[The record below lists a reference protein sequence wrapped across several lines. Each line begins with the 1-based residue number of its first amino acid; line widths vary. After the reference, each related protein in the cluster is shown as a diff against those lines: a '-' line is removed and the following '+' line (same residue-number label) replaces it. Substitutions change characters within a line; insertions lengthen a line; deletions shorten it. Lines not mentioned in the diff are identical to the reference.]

1 MRIAIAA
8 VTALLFAASAQAQL
22 GDILRRVDPNKIKK
36 GAKVVRDATRE
47 FTDEE
52 EKDIGRIVAAR
63 VLATYPLSKKEKLQ
77 KYVTLVGNTVA
88 AYSARPTL
96 GWHFAVLETPVVNAF
111 SCPGGFIFITTG
123 ALEQMSSEAELAAVL
138 GHEIAHTTQRHIVKE
153 IRRSSVV
160 MGGIDLAGDST
171 SFGNSLTDE
180 VGEKLGQLA
189 YEKLF
194 TSGLSRRDEH
204 ESDKIGVELASA
216 AGYKSAEFL
225 RFLDGLGELEGSS
238 QMKVLVATHPS
249 AADRAKNVK
258 PIVAKEEQGAVLA
271 DRWKNW
277 TQLSAR

>member
-1 MRIAIAA
+1 MRTAIAA
-8 VTALLFAASAQAQL
+8 LTAILFAASAQAQL
-22 GDILRRVDPNKIKK
+22 GDILRRVDPSKIKK
-36 GAKVVRDATRE
+36 GAKVVRDVSRE

-63 VLATYPLSKKEKLQ
+63 ILATYPLAKKDKLQ

-123 ALEQMSSEAELAAVL
+123 ALVQMQSEAELAAVL

-160 MGGIDLAGDST
+160 MSSIDLAGDAS
-171 SFGNSLTDE
+171 SFGDSLTDE
-180 VGEKLGQLA
+180 VGKKLGEVA
-189 YEKLF
+189 YQKLF

-204 ESDKIGVELASA
+204 ESDKIGVQLASS
-216 AGYKSAEFL
+216 AGYQSSEFL
-225 RFLDGLGELEGSS
+225 RFLGGLSELEGSS
-238 QMKVLVATHPS
+238 QMKVLVATHPT
-249 AADRAKNVK
+249 AAERTKNVK
-258 PIVAKEEQGAVLA
+258 PLIANEKGAVLA
-271 DRWKNW
+271 ERWKSW